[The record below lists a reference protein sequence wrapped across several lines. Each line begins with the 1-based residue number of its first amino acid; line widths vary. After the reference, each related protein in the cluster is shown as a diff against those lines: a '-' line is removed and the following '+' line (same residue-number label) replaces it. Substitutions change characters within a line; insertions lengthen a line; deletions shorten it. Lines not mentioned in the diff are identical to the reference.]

1 MLARCGQPDYRLN
14 RLFFKQQRQ
23 LNDANKPPQKDQCHY
38 FDAISLHKADR
49 HPFAADGDS
58 SGPTYRV
65 PRHFFEWCCVD
76 ARDFWAF
83 YRRTVAIIF

>member
-23 LNDANKPPQKDQCHY
+23 HNDANKPPQKDQCHY
-38 FDAISLHKADR
+38 FDIRSRHKADC

-58 SGPTYRV
+58 SGLFYRV
-65 PRHFFEWCCVD
+65 PRHFFE
-76 ARDFWAF
+76 
-83 YRRTVAIIF
+83 